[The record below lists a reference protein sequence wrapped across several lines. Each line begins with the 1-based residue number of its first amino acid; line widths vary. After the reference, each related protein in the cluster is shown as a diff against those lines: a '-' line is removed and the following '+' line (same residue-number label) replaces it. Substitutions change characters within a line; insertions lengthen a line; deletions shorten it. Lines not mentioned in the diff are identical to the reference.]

1 MHQFCA
7 NIRYNSVFINTRI
20 SVSSLKCFTIP
31 ASSSLYLH
39 DCTGNQFRKQNKSTS
54 INKNSLAEFD
64 IFPVFVW
71 WGAKQNKHQRSDQR
85 VCLPACRDEYSLL
98 RWNASDRCWSATI
111 IFVTWFNVMALSWN
125 QFCVVYYWIPQT
137 RATAADTTCLSSK
150 QSDIVVADVLDVAA
164 WRLLRVQGRHP
175 RDKFRFFFWLFLF
188 CFTS

>member
-98 RWNASDRCWSATI
+98 RWNASVSLLIDHDHLRDVIQCNGSRPESILCCVLLDSTDEEWSNCCRHVSLIETI
-111 IFVTWFNVMALSWN
+111 G
-125 QFCVVYYWIPQT
+125 
-137 RATAADTTCLSSK
+137 
-150 QSDIVVADVLDVAA
+150 QS
-164 WRLLRVQGRHP
+164 G
-175 RDKFRFFFWLFLF
+175 
-188 CFTS
+188 